1 MLGDYWSY
9 KLVEIPHLGRKV
21 SFWCVFTEKSTIDFI
36 VS

>member
-1 MLGDYWSY
+1 MLGDYQSY

-21 SFWCVFTEKSTIDFI
+21 SFRCVFTEKSTIDLI